1 MLRRRASYN
10 AGLGVKM
17 SRKKGFWS
25 NWFATETKHSGSA
38 NTATERLKV
47 IVASENRLNSRLT
60 IDRIENMKR
69 EILEVVNKYVNGVQ
83 IDDVNIHH
91 RHEDNLDVLEM
102 NISLPDTK

>member
-1 MLRRRASYN
+1 
-10 AGLGVKM
+10 M
-17 SRKKGFWS
+17 SRKKGFWNSLFS
-25 NWFATETKHSGSA
+25 NTDREFGSA

-60 IDRIENMKR
+60 ADRIEKMKR

-102 NISLPDTK
+102 NINLPDPRR